1 MYKYAIARQL
11 ATKKLITNRGDNI
24 GRLVDLMVN
33 EVSGE
38 IEALLVEID
47 PSSKLVKQL
56 DVQGNLLEIPYRS
69 VVAVSDVFVID
80 EKILLTKDDGAFN

>member
-33 EVSGE
+33 EVTGE
-38 IEALLVEID
+38 IEALLVETD
-47 PSSKLVKQL
+47 PASKVVKQL
-56 DVQGNLLEIPYRS
+56 EVQGNLLEIPYKS
-69 VVAVSDVFVID
+69 VLAVSDVFVID
-80 EKILLTKDDGAFN
+80 ERMLLTKDQGTFN

>member
-38 IEALLVEID
+38 IEALLVEVD
-47 PSSKLVKQL
+47 PTSKVVKQL
-56 DVQGNLLEIPYRS
+56 DVKGNLLEITYKC

-80 EKILLTKDDGAFN
+80 EKELLSKHDGF

>member
-33 EVSGE
+33 ETTGE
-38 IEALLVEID
+38 IVSILVEVD
-47 PSSKLVKQL
+47 PTSKVVKQL
-56 DVQGNLLEIPYRS
+56 EVQGNMLEVPYKS
-69 VVAVSDVFVID
+69 VLAVSDVFIVD
-80 EKILLTKDDGAFN
+80 ERQLIG

>member
-38 IEALLVEID
+38 IEALLVEVD
-47 PSSKLVKQL
+47 PTSKVVKQL
-56 DVQGNLLEIPYRS
+56 DVQGNLLEIPYKC

-80 EKILLTKDDGAFN
+80 EKELLAKHDGF

>member
-33 EVSGE
+33 ETSGE
-38 IEALLVEID
+38 IVSILVEVD
-47 PSSKLVKQL
+47 PSSKVIKQL
-56 DVQGNLLEIPYRS
+56 EVQGNMLEVPYKS
-69 VVAVSDVFVID
+69 VLAVSDVFIVD
-80 EKILLTKDDGAFN
+80 ERQLIG

>member
-33 EVSGE
+33 ETTGD
-38 IEALLVEID
+38 IEAILVEVD
-47 PSSKLVKQL
+47 PSSKVAKQI
-56 DVQGNLLEIPYRS
+56 DKQGNMLEVPYKS
-69 VVAVSDVFVID
+69 VLAVSDVFIID
-80 EKILLTKDDGAFN
+80 EKQLLG

>member
-11 ATKKLITNRGDNI
+11 AKVITNRGDNI

-47 PSSKLVKQL
+47 PSSKVVKQL

-69 VVAVSDVFVID
+69 VIAVSDVFVID
-80 EKILLTKDDGAFN
+80 EKTLLTKDEGTFN

>member
-38 IEALLVEID
+38 IEALLVEVD
-47 PSSKLVKQL
+47 PTSKVVKQL
-56 DVQGNLLEIPYRS
+56 DVQGNLLEIPYKC

-80 EKILLTKDDGAFN
+80 EKELLSKHDGF

>member
-38 IEALLVEID
+38 VEALLVEID
-47 PSSKLVKQL
+47 PASKIVEQL
-56 DVQGNLLEIPYRS
+56 DVQGNLIEIPYKS

-80 EKILLTKDDGAFN
+80 ERTLLTKDQGTFN

>member
-33 EVSGE
+33 ETTGD
-38 IEALLVEID
+38 IESILVEVD
-47 PSSKLVKQL
+47 PSSKILKQL
-56 DVQGNLLEIPYRS
+56 EVQGNLIEVPYKCIL
-69 VVAVSDVFVID
+69 AVSDVFVVD
-80 EKILLTKDDGAFN
+80 EKQLLG

>member
-33 EVSGE
+33 EVTGE
-38 IEALLVEID
+38 IEALLVETD
-47 PSSKLVKQL
+47 PASKVVKQL
-56 DVQGNLLEIPYRS
+56 EVQGNLLEIPYKS
-69 VVAVSDVFVID
+69 VLAVSDVFVVD
-80 EKILLTKDDGAFN
+80 ERMLLTKDQGTFN

>member
-33 EVSGE
+33 ETTGE
-38 IEALLVEID
+38 IESILVEVD
-47 PSSKLVKQL
+47 PSSKILKQL
-56 DVQGNLLEIPYRS
+56 EVQGNLIEVPYKS
-69 VVAVSDVFVID
+69 ILAVSDVFVVD
-80 EKILLTKDDGAFN
+80 EKQLLG

>member
-38 IEALLVEID
+38 VEALLVEVD
-47 PSSKLVKQL
+47 PASKIVKQL
-56 DVQGNLLEIPYRS
+56 DVQGNLIEIPYKS

-80 EKILLTKDDGAFN
+80 ERTLLTKDQGTFN

>member
-11 ATKKLITNRGDNI
+11 ATKKLITNRGDNL
-24 GRLVDLMVN
+24 GRLVDLLVN

-38 IEALLVEID
+38 VEALLIEVD
-47 PSSKLVKQL
+47 PTSKIVKQL
-56 DVQGNLLEIPYRS
+56 DVQGNLLEVPYKC

-80 EKILLTKDDGAFN
+80 EKEL

>member
-33 EVSGE
+33 ETTGE
-38 IEALLVEID
+38 IVSILIEVD
-47 PSSKLVKQL
+47 PSSKVVKQL
-56 DVQGNLLEIPYRS
+56 EVQGNMLEVPYKS
-69 VVAVSDVFVID
+69 VLAVSDVFIID
-80 EKILLTKDDGAFN
+80 ERQLLG

>member
-11 ATKKLITNRGDNI
+11 ATKKLITNRGYNI

-38 IEALLVEID
+38 IEALLVEVD
-47 PSSKLVKQL
+47 PTSKVVKQL
-56 DVQGNLLEIPYRS
+56 DVQGNLLEIPYKC

-80 EKILLTKDDGAFN
+80 EKELLSKHDGF

>member
-33 EVSGE
+33 ETTGE
-38 IEALLVEID
+38 IESILVEVD
-47 PSSKLVKQL
+47 PSSKVVKQL
-56 DVQGNLLEIPYRS
+56 EVQGNMLEVPYKS
-69 VVAVSDVFVID
+69 VLAVSDVFIVD
-80 EKILLTKDDGAFN
+80 ERQLVG

>member
-11 ATKKLITNRGDNI
+11 ATKKLITNRGDNL
-24 GRLVDLMVN
+24 GRLVDLLVN

-38 IEALLVEID
+38 VEALLIEVD
-47 PSSKLVKQL
+47 PTSKVVKQL
-56 DVQGNLLEIPYRS
+56 DVQGNLLEVPYKC

-80 EKILLTKDDGAFN
+80 EKELLAKDGGF